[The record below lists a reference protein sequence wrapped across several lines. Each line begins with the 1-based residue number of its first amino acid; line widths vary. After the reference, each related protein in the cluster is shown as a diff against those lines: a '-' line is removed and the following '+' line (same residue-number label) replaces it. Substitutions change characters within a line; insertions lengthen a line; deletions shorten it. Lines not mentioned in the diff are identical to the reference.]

1 MKIRNVLSRLPE
13 NAVFWLLL
21 FSLAAGSAAS
31 LYGKITDR
39 AALEQVSTE
48 HYSAAPAAN
57 SRSVISIKD
66 YLSSDL
72 PYPCRI
78 YKTHV
83 GIP

>member
-1 MKIRNVLSRLPE
+1 MKIKKILSQLAE

-21 FSLAAGSAAS
+21 LSLAAGSAAS

-39 AALEQVSTE
+39 AALEQVASE
-48 HYSAAPAAN
+48 HYTAAPASA

-72 PYPCRI
+72 PYPCQI
-78 YKTHV
+78 YKIPA
-83 GIP
+83 GIR